1 MQGERD
7 GENNYGALRPWS
19 MVLTSAGIVS
29 VSFVVIGVIIAVF
42 QAPSFADA
50 LVILFIVGFF
60 GALFATWPIAPAQ
73 ALKASADIAE
83 CLKPRRLVD
92 EPAWRRA
99 CS

>member
-7 GENNYGALRPWS
+7 GENNYGALQPWS

-50 LVILFIVGFF
+50 PMILFIVGPI
-60 GALFATWPIAPAQ
+60 GGLFATWPIAPAQ
-73 ALKASADIAE
+73 VLKASADVAE
-83 CLKPRRLVD
+83 CVVRAPQARR
-92 EPAWRRA
+92 
-99 CS
+99 

>member
-19 MVLTSAGIVS
+19 MVLTRAGTVS
-29 VSFVVIGVIIAVF
+29 VSFVVIGVIITVF

-50 LVILFIVGFF
+50 LVILFIVGPI

-73 ALKASADIAE
+73 ALKASADVAE